1 MLCRMTSEEAAKQ
14 VGTTLLLGVRP
25 HTSWESIRES
35 IRPSGKGIVGSS
47 LILALAFTGLEL
59 PLQLL
64 LEKGADIESKTPID
78 GTPLIL
84 AAREKHKAVVRVLL
98 GKGAN
103 VNATSKFGNTPLIFA
118 AKSGDLSLVSLLL
131 EKGAKV
137 NRRIQDGKTAIDF
150 AEPYPRIRELL
161 TAAATKKRLSNQF

>member
-1 MLCRMTSEEAAKQ
+1 MLCRMTASEAAKQ
-14 VGTTLLLGVRP
+14 VGTTLLLRVVP

-35 IRPSGKGIVGSS
+35 IIKSNGKGIVGSS

-59 PLQLL
+59 PTQLL
-64 LEKGADIESKTPID
+64 LEKGADIESKNPND

-84 AAREKHKAVVRVLL
+84 AAREKHKAVMQVLI

-103 VNATSKFGNTPLIFA
+103 VNAASKFGNTPLIFA
-118 AKSGDLSLVSLLL
+118 VKWGEESMITLLL

-137 NRRIQDGKTAIDF
+137 NRKNQEGKSAIDF
-150 AEPYPRIRELL
+150 AAPNPKIKDLL
-161 TAAATKKRLSNQF
+161 TAAAAKRRLSNN